1 VTRILAVYI
10 ALVIVAAAL
19 SLAGVYLL
27 SGAGLTLIVAGLEA
41 LAASEVVRRGMTGV
55 ADVE

>member
-1 VTRILAVYI
+1 MTLVLAVYI
-10 ALVIVAAAL
+10 ALVILATGL

-27 SGAGLTLIVAGLEA
+27 FGAGVTLIVAGLEA
-41 LAASEVVRRGMTGV
+41 LAVSEVVRRGMTGV